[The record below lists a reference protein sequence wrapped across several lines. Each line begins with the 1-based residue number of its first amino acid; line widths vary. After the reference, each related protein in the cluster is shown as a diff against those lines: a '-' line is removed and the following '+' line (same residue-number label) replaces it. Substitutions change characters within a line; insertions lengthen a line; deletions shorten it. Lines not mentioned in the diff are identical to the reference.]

1 MRKLVFSTAKS
12 AGLFLLA
19 AILFNT
25 QSPAQHSRT
34 RIAIVGLD
42 HDHVWGLLKDIAN
55 EPQAE
60 LVAIAEANPGLVEK
74 AKAQVPATIRFYPN
88 YVQMLAD
95 AKPAAVF
102 VTTENDRHLQILREC
117 AKRHIHYSSEKP
129 MATNAGD
136 AREMERIAD
145 KAGIKL
151 MVNYWNAWVA
161 PSHELFHRVK
171 AGEIGS
177 VQRII
182 VQYGH
187 QGPKEIGISKEFG
200 DWLYDP
206 VKNGGGAIMD
216 FGCYGAEWALW
227 LRGRPSR
234 VYATT
239 RKLKTEQHN
248 QVDDDAT
255 IVLDYP
261 DATVTIEPSWDW
273 PYGMDRVYVSG
284 AKGSFL
290 ATHNDL
296 FFRAAG
302 QDSSGLDGE
311 RVTLAPVAHGTSN
324 PISYLIGCIHENKP
338 IEDPLSAKLNV
349 QAMEIL
355 DAARESARTGRAVE
369 LK

>member
-1 MRKLVFSTAKS
+1 MRKLVFSTIKS
-12 AGLFLLA
+12 AGLFFLA
-19 AILFNT
+19 AILSNT

-88 YVQMLAD
+88 YVQMLDD
-95 AKPAAVF
+95 AKPEAVF
-102 VTTENDRHLQILREC
+102 VTTDNDRHLAILREC
-117 AKRHIHYSSEKP
+117 ARRHIHYSTEKP
-129 MATNAGD
+129 MATNAAE
-136 AREMERIAD
+136 AREMERLAA

-161 PSHELFHRVK
+161 PSYELFHRVK
-171 AGEIGS
+171 SGEIGP

-206 VKNGGGAIMD
+206 AKNGGGAIMD

-227 LRGRPSR
+227 LKGRPSR

-239 RKLKTEQHN
+239 RKLKTDQHN

-273 PYGMDRVYVSG
+273 PYGMDRVYVFG
-284 AKGSFL
+284 VKGSFL
-290 ATHNDL
+290 ATHDDL
-296 FFRAAG
+296 FFR
-302 QDSSGLDGE
+302 SGGSGGLNGE
-311 RVTLAPVAHGTSN
+311 ALTLAPVTRETSN
-324 PISYLIGCIHENKP
+324 PISYLIGRIRENKP
-338 IEDPLSAKLNV
+338 IEDPLSAGLNV
-349 QAMEIL
+349 QIMEIL
-355 DAARESARTGRAVE
+355 DAARESARTGNAVA